1 MNTYRIVS
9 LICFVP
15 LIVVTGIA
23 MADVGLTGIFR
34 LLLDSSAGWQVF
46 VDLASAL
53 ILTLMFLQADA
64 RKRNIRFWPW
74 IPATL
79 MTGSIAPLLYLII
92 YGYRTTDD

>member
-1 MNTYRIVS
+1 MNVYRIVS
-9 LICFVP
+9 LICFIP

-23 MADVGLTGIFR
+23 LADVGLIGIFR

-53 ILTLMFLQADA
+53 ILTLMFLRDDA
-64 RKRNIRFWPW
+64 RRRNIRFWPW
-74 IPATL
+74 VLATL

-92 YGYRTTDD
+92 YGYQSKNE